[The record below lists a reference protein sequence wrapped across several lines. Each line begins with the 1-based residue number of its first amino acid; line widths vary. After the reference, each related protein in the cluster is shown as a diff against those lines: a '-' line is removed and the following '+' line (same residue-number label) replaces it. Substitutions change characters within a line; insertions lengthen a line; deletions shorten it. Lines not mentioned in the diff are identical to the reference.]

1 MEYKRE
7 NVEEIGLVYTNLNM
21 SLSSDGIVRTL
32 LALNTWECPASL
44 DVFEEVIVVGYCGC
58 WRRLCPVGIDLAI
71 PVAIQINELKF
82 FLISHFGRDK
92 H

>member
-1 MEYKRE
+1 MF
-7 NVEEIGLVYTNLNM
+7 
-21 SLSSDGIVRTL
+21 DGIVRTL

-71 PVAIQINELKF
+71 PVAMRMNKSRFLNVSFYYVKLK
-82 FLISHFGRDK
+82 
-92 H
+92 